1 MWGIGRWWKWLNMH
15 HKMMRMRI
23 DVMVMMTMPALYR
36 LVGSFSMKGITKIES
51 LGIHIWQQQEKSIEV
66 KIHMQ
71 LPLIFATLVQ
81 VVSAALDFFVLL

>member
-1 MWGIGRWWKWLNMH
+1 MNMH

-23 DVMVMMTMPALYR
+23 DVMVMMTMPALNR
-36 LVGSFSMKGITKIES
+36 LVGSFLMKGIRKIEN
-51 LGIHIWQQQEKSIEV
+51 LGIRKWQQQETSIEV